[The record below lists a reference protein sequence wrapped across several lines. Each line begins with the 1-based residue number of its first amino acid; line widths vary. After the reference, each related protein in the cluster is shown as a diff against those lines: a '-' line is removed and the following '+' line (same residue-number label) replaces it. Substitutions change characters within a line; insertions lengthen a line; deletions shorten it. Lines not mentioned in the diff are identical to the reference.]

1 MGQDLRDARRI
12 VVKVGTSTLTHESG
26 KLNFRQIERIVRV
39 LSDLKNADREIILVT
54 SGAIGVGV
62 GKLGLPRRP
71 SDVGGRQAA
80 AAVGQCELMFT
91 YDKLFSEYGQ
101 IVSQVLLTR
110 DDIDDKERCHNVVNT
125 FARLLD
131 MGAVP
136 IVNEND
142 TVAVD
147 ELIGINFGDND
158 SLSAIV
164 AKLMKADA
172 LVILTDIDGLY
183 TADPHKHPDA
193 KRIPRVEHI
202 DDSVKALAGGVGSS
216 RGTGGMITKI
226 SAAEIATGAG
236 IPTVIIAGETPQL
249 LYDLFEG
256 KEVGTIFCAQ

>member
-1 MGQDLRDARRI
+1 MGQDLQDARRI

-62 GKLGLPRRP
+62 GKLGLSRRP

-172 LVILTDIDGLY
+172 LVILTDI
-183 TADPHKHPDA
+183 
-193 KRIPRVEHI
+193 RCV
-202 DDSVKALAGGVGSS
+202 
-216 RGTGGMITKI
+216 
-226 SAAEIATGAG
+226 
-236 IPTVIIAGETPQL
+236 
-249 LYDLFEG
+249 
-256 KEVGTIFCAQ
+256 

>member
-1 MGQDLRDARRI
+1 MWSTPLHGFWTWVRFRLSTKTTRWRWTNSSASI
-12 VVKVGTSTLTHESG
+12 SGTT
-26 KLNFRQIERIVRV
+26 I
-39 LSDLKNADREIILVT
+39 
-54 SGAIGVGV
+54 
-62 GKLGLPRRP
+62 
-71 SDVGGRQAA
+71 
-80 AAVGQCELMFT
+80 
-91 YDKLFSEYGQ
+91 
-101 IVSQVLLTR
+101 
-110 DDIDDKERCHNVVNT
+110 RC
-125 FARLLD
+125 
-131 MGAVP
+131 P
-136 IVNEND
+136 
-142 TVAVD
+142 
-147 ELIGINFGDND
+147 
-158 SLSAIV
+158 AIV

>member
-1 MGQDLRDARRI
+1 
-12 VVKVGTSTLTHESG
+12 
-26 KLNFRQIERIVRV
+26 
-39 LSDLKNADREIILVT
+39 
-54 SGAIGVGV
+54 
-62 GKLGLPRRP
+62 
-71 SDVGGRQAA
+71 
-80 AAVGQCELMFT
+80 MFT

-236 IPTVIIAGETPQL
+236 IPMVIIAGETPQL